1 MRRLLVGLG
10 MIVMAST
17 ATAESLQYICEKT
30 RIDAIK
36 IHNAMDA
43 LEQQIQQQKSQG
55 QNTQRAEQG
64 LRELE
69 QYLLVNTQMYSDLSC
84 YERGVK

>member
-1 MRRLLVGLG
+1 MRRLLIGLG
-10 MIVMAST
+10 LMIMASS

-64 LRELE
+64 LRELA
-69 QYLLVNTQMYSDLSC
+69 QYLLVNTQIYSDLSC

>member
-10 MIVMAST
+10 LLVMASS

-43 LEQQIQQQKSQG
+43 LEQQIQEQRAQG

-64 LRELE
+64 LKELA
-69 QYLLVNTQMYSDLSC
+69 QYLLVNTQIYSDLSC

>member
-1 MRRLLVGLG
+1 MRRLLIGLG
-10 MIVMAST
+10 LMIMASS

-36 IHNAMDA
+36 IHNAMDT

-64 LRELE
+64 LRELA
-69 QYLLVNTQMYSDLSC
+69 QYLLVNTQIYSDLSC

>member
-64 LRELE
+64 LRELA

>member
-1 MRRLLVGLG
+1 MRSVILG
-10 MIVMAST
+10 IGMLFIASG
-17 ATAESLQYICEKT
+17 ANAESLQYICEKT

-64 LRELE
+64 LKELA
-69 QYLLVNTQMYSDLSC
+69 QYLLVNTQIYRDLSC

>member
-1 MRRLLVGLG
+1 MRRVLVGLG
-10 MIVMAST
+10 LMVI
-17 ATAESLQYICEKT
+17 ATCSSAESLQYICEKI

-43 LEQQIQQQKSQG
+43 LEQQIQQQKSQR

-64 LRELE
+64 LKELA
-69 QYLLVNTQMYSDLSC
+69 QYLLVNTQIYRDLSC

>member
-1 MRRLLVGLG
+1 MKRLLIGLG
-10 MIVMAST
+10 LMIMASS

-43 LEQQIQQQKSQG
+43 LEQQRQQQKSQG

-64 LRELE
+64 LRELA
-69 QYLLVNTQMYSDLSC
+69 QYLLVNTQIYSDLSC

>member
-10 MIVMAST
+10 LVVMASS

-36 IHNAMDA
+36 IHNAMDT

-64 LRELE
+64 LRELA
-69 QYLLVNTQMYSDLSC
+69 QYLLVNTQIYSDLSC

>member
-1 MRRLLVGLG
+1 MKRILVGLG
-10 MIVMAST
+10 LMVI
-17 ATAESLQYICEKT
+17 ATCSSAESLQYICEKT

-43 LEQQIQQQKSQG
+43 LEQQIQQQKSQR

-64 LRELE
+64 LKELA
-69 QYLLVNTQMYSDLSC
+69 QYLLVNTQIYRDLSC